1 MTLTPEEQAELD
13 ALDAE
18 FGQAAPAAPTPLKPP
33 GLTPEEQAELDALD
47 AEFGPAPV
55 PPQPKPTDL
64 TPEEQA
70 ELQALDVEF
79 AAQPKALVAP
89 VPKSSLVMPET
100 DQDVLPPQT
109 DDLEMEAWI
118 AGIGRAETRGIKKPY
133 AARNPQS
140 SAVGRMQFIWSF
152 WGKPGG
158 HLKTWAENED
168 ITLDEFA
175 NNPQLQE
182 DYTRFYFKDQIVP
195 QANRLAQRHAAVLK
209 ARGIQDID
217 DIRALVHF
225 RGMDEADQFL
235 RTGIPPKDGKAAN
248 KSIAD
253 YLADVRAGRD
263 AFLAAQP
270 KPEEEEEVV
279 AATEAPKPQEL
290 PEKDIFDVFRTRED
304 LGALQ
309 AELRKFVSAKDA
321 KKLDAEAL
329 KGAPGFKGTPREVAA
344 DISATRILPS
354 ELVAIARKYD
364 VDWKAL
370 RRAAPLFGAP
380 VAVGE
385 GIMDN
390 LLQLPAMVTGTVF
403 EGGAMGI
410 PQKLAIEIQ
419 DLLGR
424 PNVRAALDDLRTI
437 AQAKQTLAQTG
448 AQLVGGFITGANL
461 AKAASTAVK
470 GLGKAAQMTA
480 GATTFAAEQAISGA
494 AQAEQGR
501 EVAGAATNIVFG
513 TALGGMVGGLSA
525 AAKTKLGQKVIEVAK
540 SPVGTLNK
548 LRTRTSRALQNAD
561 PQFFE
566 KAALEAQEKF
576 SESRSILNTTVI
588 SNTSIKGSDL
598 KDATSLASK
607 LGDEN
612 VEALYK
618 IAVNTRPE
626 KARRIESEI
635 TANVTELR
643 RKIEDTEY
651 EINLA
656 RLAPENIANLKTELK
671 LRRAELAEG
680 VPEKR
685 AKTLVE
691 EIGGLRNLIQKA
703 EAAPERIT
711 KLEETLNGLNLRL
724 QKADIDPKAAVVRSH
739 VENFVRGF
747 ASDILGTRV
756 AYKQQDPLAAL
767 RVYTK
772 QPERLQQDLERYFF
786 KQHARAKIRAE
797 NYKAAPEIAPT
808 LKRIRDATQASRW
821 TAESIDR
828 KYGTKLQ
835 MVLDG
840 MGRQFND
847 LHAYILP
854 RAKETSDLIK
864 QTRAAGMESEDL
876 YKALST
882 GAEADNPVVQG
893 WRKFFDDALQDAKT
907 LGVDIQARKN
917 YVPVKMLPSDELSA
931 ALNKRVEDLKASG
944 VLDLKNVAPDAEQL
958 KELRKVPQVNEL
970 FKSLDILAPGKGD
983 YQSKLLNVL
992 EDARQGTVK
1001 NLGTARALQ
1010 RAEEANQMPDLIRD
1024 RDVGRL
1030 AQNWVESVFKS
1041 GVMRQSLAEIRDY
1054 GDLMKRIGDKNAN
1067 KYIQNLLADLTGMPR
1082 DGGLGKELSKIK
1094 SRIAADFQ
1102 DKKLAATGKGKAFYT
1117 GMEAMVNMAPLLHKN
1132 MYGNALG
1139 FSARQVVTNISAI
1152 ATMTLPE
1159 LGYIQ
1164 GGKLAAKALIKT
1176 VNTLFRGEPTMIR
1189 TPELARKYK
1198 VNVGDTVRI
1207 KNLRSILKNDG
1218 LASTQWNEN
1227 LERTI
1232 TNSLT
1237 KSMPRMAVE
1246 KGVDTLNQGM
1256 LLFFEAS
1263 ETIMRNMTRYMA
1275 KDMAKMHGKG
1285 AKDYETFLD
1294 TLPRAY
1300 RKAVDGAKSPAEREK
1315 ILTDYIIAKTV
1326 FNYNQASASEV
1337 SRSLGPML
1345 SSFTKW
1351 PTEIAGDTLNTFE
1364 KNGVTGAAADLV
1376 YRRFAPLL
1384 GLMMVGSLLQ
1394 EAEPDKD
1401 SLLYKFIR
1409 KGDLTYMSPLSSLAS
1424 LFEGEVA
1431 PPVVSIPAQAG
1442 KAIVTADPEAGL
1454 KATKE
1459 AGRLYFPGWT
1469 LIDSLYSMFSDEE

>member
-13 ALDAE
+13 ALDVE

-55 PPQPKPTDL
+55 PPQPKPTGL

-70 ELQALDVEF
+70 ELQALDAEF

-89 VPKSSLVMPET
+89 APKSNLAMPET

-118 AGIGRAETRGIKKPY
+118 AGIGRAETRGIKNPY

-175 NNPQLQE
+175 NNPQMQE

-195 QANRLAQRHAAVLK
+195 QANRLAQKHAAVLK

-253 YLADVRAGRD
+253 YLADVRAGRN

-279 AATEAPKPQEL
+279 AATKAPKPQEP

-329 KGAPGFKGTPREVAA
+329 KGAPGFKGTPREIAA

-403 EGGAMGI
+403 EGGVMGI
-410 PQKLAIEIQ
+410 PQKLAIEVQ

-470 GLGKAAQMTA
+470 GLGKVAQMTA

-501 EVAGAATNIVFG
+501 EVAGAATNILFG
-513 TALGGMVGGLSA
+513 TALGGTVGGLSA

-548 LRTRTSRALQNAD
+548 LRTRTSRALQDAD

-566 KAALEAQEKF
+566 KAAAEAQEKF

-588 SNTSIKGSDL
+588 SNTSIKGEDL
-598 KDATSLASK
+598 RDATGLASK
-607 LGDEN
+607 LGEEN
-612 VEALYK
+612 VDQLYK
-618 IAVNTRPE
+618 IAVETRPD
-626 KARRIESEI
+626 KAKRIESEI
-635 TANVTELR
+635 AANVTELR
-643 RKIEDTEY
+643 RKVEDTQAA
-651 EINLA
+651 IDFA
-656 RLAPENIANLKTELK
+656 RLAPENVVNL
-671 LRRAELAEG
+671 RAELKARTTELAQG
-680 VPEKR
+680 VSDRR
-685 AKTLVE
+685 AKVLVE
-691 EIGGLRNLIQKA
+691 EIGGLRGMLA
-703 EAAPERIT
+703 DAAAAPERIANLT
-711 KLEETLNGLNLRL
+711 RTLDGLTIKL

-772 QPERLQQDLERYFF
+772 QPERLQQDLERFFF

-797 NYKAAPEIAPT
+797 NYKAMPDAAPT

-821 TAESIDR
+821 TAESLDR

-847 LHAYILP
+847 LHAYVLP
-854 RAKETSDLIK
+854 RARETSDLIK
-864 QTRAAGMESEDL
+864 QTRAAGIEAEEL
-876 YKALST
+876 YDALST
-882 GAEADNPVVQG
+882 GNSADNPVVQG
-893 WRKFFDDALQDAKT
+893 WRKFFDTALEDAKT

-917 YVPVKMLPSDELSA
+917 YVPVKMLPTDELA
-931 ALNKRVEDLKASG
+931 AVITKRVEELKG
-944 VLDLKNVAPDAEQL
+944 LGIVDLKNVAPDEEQL
-958 KELRKVPQVNEL
+958 KKLRSIPEAKELL
-970 FKSLDILAPGKGD
+970 DSLDILSPGKGT
-983 YQSKLLNVL
+983 YQDKLLNTLNDV
-992 EDARQGTVK
+992 RQGTVK
-1001 NLGTARALQ
+1001 NFGTARALK
-1010 RAEEANQMPDLIRD
+1010 RAEEANQMPNLIRD
-1024 RDVGRL
+1024 KDVGRL
-1030 AQNWVESVFKS
+1030 AQTWVESVFKS

-1054 GDLMKRIGDKNAN
+1054 AELMKRVGDKNAN
-1067 KYIQNLLADLTGMPR
+1067 KYLQNLLSDLTGSPR
-1082 DGGLGKELSKIK
+1082 DGGLGKELSKLKNTI
-1094 SRIAADFQ
+1094 SASLQ
-1102 DKKLAATGKGKAFYT
+1102 EKKLQSTGVQRQVYT
-1117 GMEAMVNMAPLLHKN
+1117 GIEAMMNMAPLLHKS

-1139 FSARQVVTNISAI
+1139 VTPRQVVTNISAL
-1152 ATMTLPE
+1152 ATMTMPE

-1164 GGKLAAKALIKT
+1164 GGKLVAKSLLRT
-1176 VNTLFRGEPTMIR
+1176 VNTALRGEITTIR

-1207 KNLRSILKNDG
+1207 QNLRDVLRNEG

-1232 TNSLT
+1232 TSSLKKGT
-1237 KSMPRMAVE
+1237 ARAGTE
-1246 KGVDTLNQGM
+1246 KVVDTLNQGM
-1256 LLFFEAS
+1256 LFMFEAS
-1263 ETIMRNMTRYMA
+1263 ETVMRNMTRHMA
-1275 KDMAKMHGKG
+1275 KDLTKLHGKG
-1285 AKDYETFLD
+1285 VKDYETFLD

-1300 RKAVDGAKSPAEREK
+1300 RKAVDGAKEPAEREK
-1315 ILTDYIIAKTV
+1315 ILLDYIIAKTV

-1337 SRSLGPML
+1337 SRSLGPIL

-1364 KNGVTGAAADLV
+1364 KNGVIGGMADLV

-1384 GLMMVGSLLQ
+1384 GLMVVGNFLEQ
-1394 EAEPDKD
+1394 TEPDKD
-1401 SLLYKFIR
+1401 SPLYTFVR
-1409 KGDLTYMSPLSSLAS
+1409 KGDLGYMSPMSSLATI
-1424 LFEGEVA
+1424 FEGEVA
-1431 PPVVSIPAQAG
+1431 PPAVSIPAQAG
-1442 KAIVTADPEAGL
+1442 KAVVTGDIEAGY
-1454 KATKE
+1454 KAAKDAT
-1459 AGRLYFPGWT
+1459 RLYFPGAKIINVIT
-1469 LIDSLYSMFSDEE
+1469 DLFEEE